1 MLEATLLKKIKFPPL
16 HHFVSQFLKQ
26 PQVAVKLDDVT
37 LYIAKKKKRRL
48 SNKGYTRA
56 LYGTSSSD
64 HQCILLAFLQWYDA
78 EGKAS
83 FTGGTNK
90 LGVGGRKHT
99 LYTLTK
105 MRLDSLRKVYG
116 CSFYTISIERLNAVH
131 GLVALNFLLG

>member
-1 MLEATLLKKIKFPPL
+1 MLKRHYFKKIKFPPL
-16 HHFVSQFLKQ
+16 HRFVSQFLKQ

-37 LYIAKKKKRRL
+37 LYIAKKKGRL

-64 HQCILLAFLQWYDA
+64 HQCILLAFLQWSDV

-90 LGVGGRKHT
+90 LGFGGRKHT

-116 CSFYTISIERLNAVH
+116 CSFYTISIERLYAVH